1 MSSENSQREETA
13 GCSGGTLDPVDGT
26 MQTEEFSIDGTES
39 AVSREGE
46 MQQEAASTLLQLHSR
61 VYSDQAQGDTNN
73 FASGSELRKSSGD
86 YYTSGASRPSYG
98 RPWENTIPSFS
109 RNNVNPQDQE
119 NATFMPNPILFSQAN
134 IQNTISGLTNAISGI
149 QQQQANMHVRQ
160 DSITSTLE
168 CVLLALQQLKDC
180 NSTSVR
186 NRANASSTGTY
197 IGTESNSFSQEYSL
211 SAHNEVTP
219 SRAEVGPENPISR
232 SLNGSLENTQISLE
246 NQGSQ

>member
-86 YYTSGASRPSYG
+86 YYTSGACRPSYG
-98 RPWENTIPSFS
+98 RP
-109 RNNVNPQDQE
+109 
-119 NATFMPNPILFSQAN
+119 
-134 IQNTISGLTNAISGI
+134 
-149 QQQQANMHVRQ
+149 
-160 DSITSTLE
+160 
-168 CVLLALQQLKDC
+168 
-180 NSTSVR
+180 
-186 NRANASSTGTY
+186 
-197 IGTESNSFSQEYSL
+197 
-211 SAHNEVTP
+211 
-219 SRAEVGPENPISR
+219 
-232 SLNGSLENTQISLE
+232 
-246 NQGSQ
+246 